1 MSLALYRRY
10 RPQRFADLVGQEVV
24 AQTLLNEVRSGGLA
38 HGYLFAGVRGTGKT
52 STARILARAVN
63 CEALVDGEPDNT
75 CASCLEILSGAAVD
89 VLEIDAASNRSIDDM
104 RELRERV
111 GYLPASLRRK
121 VYIIDEAHMLTTDA
135 WNAFLKTL
143 EEPPPHVLFIL
154 ATTEPHKVPETIR
167 SRVQR
172 FDFRR
177 VPGPAI
183 EQLLTDVAAKEFEQ
197 IDPDAV
203 LLLATAAQGSLRD
216 ALVLLEQAL
225 GAGERPVTVAVARRS
240 LGLTDPSILHAL
252 VTSLAGAD
260 PAGTLRAAAAAF
272 DAGADPR
279 QLFRDVA
286 RLARAAE
293 LVALGYPEGASVG
306 PDEVALVADLG
317 AIAPAGLWLRLLE
330 LVAEAEM
337 NLRQSVDARMLVEV
351 CLLRA
356 LRPPAADGESAGM
369 AALEARVLALERGG
383 SVAESPARRGG
394 ETEAGT
400 APSPAGVSAP
410 VTTSARADR
419 VVVAVPTERGVV
431 TPQGEPGSVSG
442 AGEFV
447 GLSTPAESAGVSAP
461 TEAGGVPATGKAAAA
476 KTAGLTAEG
485 APMDAPDSV
494 EVTGRRDLSSV
505 SGWVAEWPVVI
516 EAVARANKGLAG
528 VLRDCKPVAADATSV
543 TIGTQGRFHL
553 EQISDKEK
561 RAIIA
566 TALSSIG
573 GRPIEVITQFTGEE
587 RPRGAT
593 GTVSDVTQAVLDT
606 FAGSRVTAT
615 RLHDDSDT
623 RRLGAPRSVNGA

>member
-63 CEALVDGEPDNT
+63 CEALVDGEPCNV
-75 CASCLEILSGAAVD
+75 CAPCLEILSGAAVD

-111 GYLPASLRRK
+111 GYLPAALRRK

-143 EEPPPHVLFIL
+143 EEPPPHVLFVL

-177 VPGPAI
+177 VPVSAI
-183 EQLLTDVAAKEFEQ
+183 ERLLADVAAKEQEQ
-197 IDPDAV
+197 VDADAL

-225 GAGERPVTVAVARRS
+225 GAGERPVTVSVARRS
-240 LGLTDPSILHAL
+240 LGLTDPSTLHAL
-252 VTSLAGAD
+252 VTALAGAD
-260 PAGTLRAAAAAF
+260 AAGTLRAAAAAF

-306 PDEVALVADLG
+306 PDEVALVEDLG

-337 NLRQSVDARMLVEV
+337 NLRQSVDARLLVEV

-356 LRPPAADGESAGM
+356 LRPPAADGEAAGFS
-369 AALEARVLALERGG
+369 ALESRVAALERGG
-383 SVAESPARRGG
+383 TRSHPSSSRPPRSGTTPVATSAPVGSDAQGASDRTADGV
-394 ETEAGT
+394 EAI
-400 APSPAGVSAP
+400 PSPA
-410 VTTSARADR
+410 
-419 VVVAVPTERGVV
+419 VPDIPDG
-431 TPQGEPGSVSG
+431 PQP
-442 AGEFV
+442 
-447 GLSTPAESAGVSAP
+447 
-461 TEAGGVPATGKAAAA
+461 
-476 KTAGLTAEG
+476 
-485 APMDAPDSV
+485 APDVAV
-494 EVTGRRDLSSV
+494 EVTGRRDLTTV
-505 SGWVAEWPVVI
+505 DGWLAEWPVVI

-528 VLRDCKPVAADATSV
+528 VLRDCRPVEANAATL

-553 EQISDKEK
+553 EQISDPDK
-561 RAIIA
+561 RAVIA
-566 TALSSIG
+566 SAVSAICGHPLEIVT
-573 GRPIEVITQFTGEE
+573 RFTGED
-587 RPRGAT
+587 RPRGEIS

-615 RLHDDSDT
+615 RLHDDT
-623 RRLGAPRSVNGA
+623 RLGAPRSVNGA

>member
-1 MSLALYRRY
+1 MPPASGDHREGVPRLEPPPDRRSVGCLVVSLALYRRY

-24 AQTLLNEVRSGGLA
+24 ARTLLNEVRSGELA
-38 HGYLFAGVRGTGKT
+38 HGYLFTGVRGTGKT

-63 CEALVDGEPDNT
+63 CDAPVDGEPDNV
-75 CASCLEILSGAAVD
+75 CPPCVEILSGAAVD

-143 EEPPPHVLFIL
+143 EEPPPHVLFVL

-177 VPGPAI
+177 VPVPAI
-183 EQLLTDVAAKEFEQ
+183 EQLLADVARNERESV
-197 IDPDAV
+197 DADA
-203 LLLATAAQGSLRD
+203 LGLLATAAQGSLRD

-240 LGLTDPSILHAL
+240 LGLTDPSTLHAL

-306 PDEVALVADLG
+306 PDEVSLVADLA

-337 NLRQSVDARMLVEV
+337 NLRQSVDARLLVEV

-356 LRPPAADGESAGM
+356 LRPPAADGEDAGI
-369 AALEARVLALERGG
+369 AALALRVAALERGAG
-383 SVAESPARRGG
+383 AATPASGGAPQPQAATEAPPQPISAASDGAGVVADVVAEVKPD
-394 ETEAGT
+394 ETAT
-400 APSPAGVSAP
+400 VTPSSLGP
-410 VTTSARADR
+410 
-419 VVVAVPTERGVV
+419 EGVV
-431 TPQGEPGSVSG
+431 
-442 AGEFV
+442 
-447 GLSTPAESAGVSAP
+447 
-461 TEAGGVPATGKAAAA
+461 EAI
-476 KTAGLTAEG
+476 
-485 APMDAPDSV
+485 
-494 EVTGRRDLSSV
+494 GRRDLTTV
-505 SGWVAEWPVVI
+505 EGWLAEWPVAI
-516 EAVARANKGLAG
+516 EAVARVNKGLAG
-528 VLRDCKPVAADATSV
+528 VLRDCKPVAADATRV
-543 TIGTQGRFHL
+543 TIGTDGRFHH
-553 EQISDKEK
+553 EQISDPDK
-561 RAIIA
+561 RRVIA
-566 TALSSIG
+566 EALSTIA
-573 GRPIEVITQFTGEE
+573 GRPIEVLTEFTGDE
-587 RPRGAT
+587 RPRGAS
-593 GTVSDVTQAVLDT
+593 GAVSDITQAVLET

-615 RLHDDSDT
+615 RLHDDT
-623 RRLGAPRSVNGA
+623 RLGAPRSVNGA

>member
-1 MSLALYRRY
+1 VSLALYRRY

-24 AQTLLNEVRSGGLA
+24 ARTLVNEVRSGELA
-38 HGYLFAGVRGTGKT
+38 HGYLFTGVRGTGKT

-63 CEALVDGEPDNT
+63 CDAPIDGEPDNV
-75 CASCLEILSGAAVD
+75 CPPCLEILSGASVD

-143 EEPPPHVLFIL
+143 EEPPPHVLFVL

-177 VPGPAI
+177 VPAPAI
-183 EQLLTDVAAKEFEQ
+183 EQLLADVAGKENEHV
-197 IDPDAV
+197 DPDAIA
-203 LLLATAAQGSLRD
+203 LLATAAQGSLRD

-252 VTSLAGAD
+252 VSALAGAD

-293 LVALGYPEGASVG
+293 LFALGYPEGASVG
-306 PDEVALVADLG
+306 PDEVALVADLA

-337 NLRQSVDARMLVEV
+337 NLRQSVDARLLVEV
-351 CLLRA
+351 SLLRA
-356 LRPPAADGESAGM
+356 LRPPAADGEAAAVSA
-369 AALEARVLALERGG
+369 LVARVAALERGG
-383 SVAESPARRGG
+383 AGGGGGSPALATPVVPVPGFRPADAPEPPADAVDG
-394 ETEAGT
+394 ER
-400 APSPAGVSAP
+400 PAEEVVSADP
-410 VTTSARADR
+410 
-419 VVVAVPTERGVV
+419 
-431 TPQGEPGSVSG
+431 
-442 AGEFV
+442 
-447 GLSTPAESAGVSAP
+447 
-461 TEAGGVPATGKAAAA
+461 AAAA
-476 KTAGLTAEG
+476 MASDAGEVI
-485 APMDAPDSV
+485 V
-494 EVTGRRDLSSV
+494 EAIGRRDLSTV
-505 SGWVAEWPVVI
+505 DGWTAEWPVAI

-528 VLRDCKPVAADATSV
+528 VLRDCKPVDADATSV
-543 TIGTQGRFHL
+543 TIGTNGRFHH
-553 EQISDKEK
+553 EQISDPEK
-561 RAIIA
+561 RRVIA
-566 TALSSIG
+566 DALSAIG
-573 GRPIEVITQFTGEE
+573 GRPVEVLTRFTGEE
-587 RPRGAT
+587 RPRGSSGA
-593 GTVSDVTQAVLDT
+593 VSDITQAVLDT

-615 RLHDDSDT
+615 RLHDDT
-623 RRLGAPRSVNGA
+623 RLGAPRSVNGG

>member
-1 MSLALYRRY
+1 MPPASGDHREGVPRLEPPPDRRSVGCLVVSLALYRRY

-24 AQTLLNEVRSGGLA
+24 ARTLLNEVRSGELA
-38 HGYLFAGVRGTGKT
+38 HGYLFTGVRGTGKT

-63 CEALVDGEPDNT
+63 CDAPVDGEPDNV
-75 CASCLEILSGAAVD
+75 CPPCVEILSGAAVD

-143 EEPPPHVLFIL
+143 EEPPPHVLFVL

-177 VPGPAI
+177 VPVPAI
-183 EQLLTDVAAKEFEQ
+183 EQLLADVARKERESV
-197 IDPDAV
+197 DADA
-203 LLLATAAQGSLRD
+203 LGLLATAAQGSLRD

-240 LGLTDPSILHAL
+240 LGLTDPSTLHAL

-272 DAGADPR
+272 AAGADPR

-306 PDEVALVADLG
+306 PDEVSLVADLA

-337 NLRQSVDARMLVEV
+337 NLRQSVDARLLVEV

-356 LRPPAADGESAGM
+356 LRPPAADGEDAGI
-369 AALEARVLALERGG
+369 AALALRVAALERGVGAAATG
-383 SVAESPARRGG
+383 SGGAPPPQAATEAPPQQVSAASDGAGVGADVVAEGKPD
-394 ETEAGT
+394 ETAT
-400 APSPAGVSAP
+400 VTPSSLGPE
-410 VTTSARADR
+410 
-419 VVVAVPTERGVV
+419 VVV
-431 TPQGEPGSVSG
+431 
-442 AGEFV
+442 
-447 GLSTPAESAGVSAP
+447 
-461 TEAGGVPATGKAAAA
+461 EAI
-476 KTAGLTAEG
+476 
-485 APMDAPDSV
+485 
-494 EVTGRRDLSSV
+494 GRRDLTTV
-505 SGWVAEWPVVI
+505 EGWLAEWPVAI
-516 EAVARANKGLAG
+516 EAVARVNKGLAG
-528 VLRDCKPVAADATSV
+528 VLRDCKPVAADATRV
-543 TIGTQGRFHL
+543 TIGTDGRFHH
-553 EQISDKEK
+553 EQISDPDK
-561 RAIIA
+561 RRVIA
-566 TALSSIG
+566 EALSTIA
-573 GRPIEVITQFTGEE
+573 GRPIEVLTEFTGDE
-587 RPRGAT
+587 RPRGAS
-593 GTVSDVTQAVLDT
+593 GAVSDITQAVLET

-615 RLHDDSDT
+615 RLHDDT
-623 RRLGAPRSVNGA
+623 RLGAPRSVNGA

>member
-24 AQTLLNEVRSGGLA
+24 AQTLVNEVRSGELA
-38 HGYLFAGVRGTGKT
+38 HGYLFTGVRGTGKT

-63 CEALVDGEPDNT
+63 CDAPVDGEPDNV
-75 CASCLEILSGAAVD
+75 CPPCLEILSGASVD

-143 EEPPPHVLFIL
+143 EEPPPHVLFVL

-177 VPGPAI
+177 VPAPAI
-183 EQLLTDVAAKEFEQ
+183 EQLLADVAGKENESV
-197 IDPDAV
+197 DADA
-203 LLLATAAQGSLRD
+203 LALLATAAQGSLRD

-252 VTSLAGAD
+252 VSALAGAD

-306 PDEVALVADLG
+306 PDEVALVADLA

-337 NLRQSVDARMLVEV
+337 NLRQSVDARLLVEV
-351 CLLRA
+351 SLLRA
-356 LRPPAADGESAGM
+356 LRPPAADGEGPASSA
-369 AALEARVLALERGG
+369 LVARVAALERGG
-383 SVAESPARRGG
+383 QRWLGTPAQAPPLATGVHWTSLIRRPVPCDGEGPAEEAMSADPAPARRC
-394 ETEAGT
+394 
-400 APSPAGVSAP
+400 
-410 VTTSARADR
+410 
-419 VVVAVPTERGVV
+419 
-431 TPQGEPGSVSG
+431 
-442 AGEFV
+442 
-447 GLSTPAESAGVSAP
+447 L
-461 TEAGGVPATGKAAAA
+461 
-476 KTAGLTAEG
+476 
-485 APMDAPDSV
+485 
-494 EVTGRRDLSSV
+494 RR
-505 SGWVAEWPVVI
+505 
-516 EAVARANKGLAG
+516 R
-528 VLRDCKPVAADATSV
+528 
-543 TIGTQGRFHL
+543 
-553 EQISDKEK
+553 
-561 RAIIA
+561 
-566 TALSSIG
+566 
-573 GRPIEVITQFTGEE
+573 
-587 RPRGAT
+587 
-593 GTVSDVTQAVLDT
+593 
-606 FAGSRVTAT
+606 
-615 RLHDDSDT
+615 
-623 RRLGAPRSVNGA
+623 

>member
-1 MSLALYRRY
+1 MPPASGDHREGVPRLEPPPDRRSVGCLVVSLALYRRY

-24 AQTLLNEVRSGGLA
+24 ARTLLNEVRSGELA
-38 HGYLFAGVRGTGKT
+38 HGYLFTGVRGTGKT

-63 CEALVDGEPDNT
+63 CDAPVDGEPDNV
-75 CASCLEILSGAAVD
+75 CPPCVEILSGAAVD

-143 EEPPPHVLFIL
+143 EEPPPHVLFVL

-177 VPGPAI
+177 VPVPAI
-183 EQLLTDVAAKEFEQ
+183 EQLLADVARKERESV
-197 IDPDAV
+197 DADA
-203 LLLATAAQGSLRD
+203 LGLLATAAQGSLRD

-240 LGLTDPSILHAL
+240 LGLTDPSTLHAL

-272 DAGADPR
+272 AAGADPR

-306 PDEVALVADLG
+306 PDEVSLVADLA

-337 NLRQSVDARMLVEV
+337 NLRQSVDARLLVEV

-356 LRPPAADGESAGM
+356 LRPPAADGEDAGI
-369 AALEARVLALERGG
+369 AALALRVAALERGVGAAATG
-383 SVAESPARRGG
+383 SGGAPPPQAATDAPSQQVSAASDGAGVVADVVAEGKPD
-394 ETEAGT
+394 ETAT
-400 APSPAGVSAP
+400 VTPSSLGPE
-410 VTTSARADR
+410 
-419 VVVAVPTERGVV
+419 VVV
-431 TPQGEPGSVSG
+431 
-442 AGEFV
+442 
-447 GLSTPAESAGVSAP
+447 
-461 TEAGGVPATGKAAAA
+461 EAI
-476 KTAGLTAEG
+476 
-485 APMDAPDSV
+485 
-494 EVTGRRDLSSV
+494 GRRDLTTV
-505 SGWVAEWPVVI
+505 EGWLAEWPVAI
-516 EAVARANKGLAG
+516 EAVARVNKGLAG
-528 VLRDCKPVAADATSV
+528 VLRDCKPVAADATRV
-543 TIGTQGRFHL
+543 TIGTDGRFHH
-553 EQISDKEK
+553 EQISDPDK
-561 RAIIA
+561 RRVIA
-566 TALSSIG
+566 EALSTIA
-573 GRPIEVITQFTGEE
+573 GRPIEVLTEFTGDE
-587 RPRGAT
+587 RPRGAS
-593 GTVSDVTQAVLDT
+593 GAVSDITQAVLET

-615 RLHDDSDT
+615 RLHDDT
-623 RRLGAPRSVNGA
+623 RLGAPRSVNGG

>member
-1 MSLALYRRY
+1 MSLALYRKY

-121 VYIIDEAHMLTTDA
+121 VYIIDEAHMLTPDA

-143 EEPPPHVLFIL
+143 EEPPPHVLFVL

-183 EQLLTDVAAKEFEQ
+183 ERLLTDVATKESEEV
-197 IDPDAV
+197 DADAV

-240 LGLTDPSILHAL
+240 LGLTDPSILQAL

-306 PDEVALVADLG
+306 PDEVALVTDLG

-330 LVAEAEM
+330 LIAEAEM

-369 AALEARVLALERGG
+369 AALEARVVALERGG
-383 SVAESPARRGG
+383 GAGATRGPAQGG
-394 ETEAGT
+394 VPGLAD
-400 APSPAGVSAP
+400 APSPTITA
-410 VTTSARADR
+410 ARADR
-419 VVVAVPTERGVV
+419 VVSPATTVAGSAHVANTSPAPAATAAPAPPSTAEPAPEDVAPLGAQPVPRTD
-431 TPQGEPGSVSG
+431 TPSE
-442 AGEFV
+442 A
-447 GLSTPAESAGVSAP
+447 PASAALSAP
-461 TEAGGVPATGKAAAA
+461 GATNGVPA
-476 KTAGLTAEG
+476 E
-485 APMDAPDSV
+485 APVSV
-494 EVTGRRDLSSV
+494 EITGRRDLSTV
-505 SGWVAEWPVVI
+505 SGWVAEWPLVI

-528 VLRDCKPVAADATSV
+528 VLRDCRPVEADANSV

-553 EQISDKEK
+553 EQISDKDK
-561 RAIIA
+561 RAVVA
-566 TALSSIG
+566 AALSSIS
-573 GRPIEVITQFTGEE
+573 GRPIEVITAFTGEE

-615 RLHDDSDT
+615 RLHDDT
-623 RRLGAPRSVNGA
+623 RLGPPRSVNGA

>member
-1 MSLALYRRY
+1 VVGRLTVSLALYRRY

-24 AQTLLNEVRSGGLA
+24 ARTLVNEVRSGELA
-38 HGYLFAGVRGTGKT
+38 HGYLFTGVRGTGKT

-63 CEALVDGEPDNT
+63 CDAPIDGEPDNV
-75 CASCLEILSGAAVD
+75 CPPCVEILTGASVD

-111 GYLPASLRRK
+111 GYLPAVLRRK

-143 EEPPPHVLFIL
+143 EEPPPHVLFVL

-177 VPGPAI
+177 VPVPAI
-183 EQLLTDVAAKEFEQ
+183 EQLLADVARKEDGQVE
-197 IDPDAV
+197 PDA
-203 LLLATAAQGSLRD
+203 LQLLATSAQGSLRD

-225 GAGERPVTVAVARRS
+225 GAGERPVTIAVARRS
-240 LGLTDPSILHAL
+240 LGLTDPSMLRAL

-260 PAGTLRAAAAAF
+260 AAGTLRAAAAAF

-306 PDEVALVADLG
+306 PDEVALVSDLA

-337 NLRQSVDARMLVEV
+337 NLRQSVDARLLVEV

-356 LRPPAADGESAGM
+356 LRPPAADGESAGI
-369 AALEARVLALERGG
+369 AALALRVAALERG
-383 SVAESPARRGG
+383 VAGAPGRGPVEPWVAAPAK
-394 ETEAGT
+394 EAVEADPVVAPT
-400 APSPAGVSAP
+400 AGDTAE
-410 VTTSARADR
+410 
-419 VVVAVPTERGVV
+419 VVV
-431 TPQGEPGSVSG
+431 
-442 AGEFV
+442 
-447 GLSTPAESAGVSAP
+447 
-461 TEAGGVPATGKAAAA
+461 EAI
-476 KTAGLTAEG
+476 
-485 APMDAPDSV
+485 
-494 EVTGRRDLSSV
+494 GRRDLTTLD
-505 SGWVAEWPVVI
+505 GWTAEWPVAI
-516 EAVARANKGLAG
+516 EAVARVNKGLAG
-528 VLRDCKPVAADATSV
+528 VLRDCKPVDADANTV
-543 TIGTQGRFHL
+543 TIGTNGRFHH
-553 EQISDKEK
+553 EQISDPEK
-561 RAIIA
+561 RRVIA
-566 TALSSIG
+566 EALSAIG
-573 GRPIEVITQFTGEE
+573 GRPIEVVTRFTGEE
-587 RPRGAT
+587 RPRGPS
-593 GTVSDVTQAVLDT
+593 GSVSDVTQAVLDT

-615 RLHDDSDT
+615 RLHDDS
-623 RRLGAPRSVNGA
+623 RFGAPKSGTGA

>member
-1 MSLALYRRY
+1 MPPASGDHREGVPRLEPPPDRCSVGCLVVSLALYRRY

-24 AQTLLNEVRSGGLA
+24 ARTLLNEVRSGELA
-38 HGYLFAGVRGTGKT
+38 HGYLFTGVRGTGKT

-63 CEALVDGEPDNT
+63 CDAPVDGEPDNV
-75 CASCLEILSGAAVD
+75 CPPCVEILSGAAVD

-111 GYLPASLRRK
+111 GYLPALLRRK

-143 EEPPPHVLFIL
+143 EEPPPHVLFVL

-177 VPGPAI
+177 VPVPAI
-183 EQLLTDVAAKEFEQ
+183 EQLLADVARQEGESV
-197 IDPDAV
+197 DADA
-203 LLLATAAQGSLRD
+203 LALLATAAQGSLRD

-225 GAGERPVTVAVARRS
+225 GAGERPVTVTVARRS
-240 LGLTDPSILHAL
+240 LGLTDPSTLHAL

-272 DAGADPR
+272 EAGADPR

-306 PDEVALVADLG
+306 ADEVSLVADLA

-337 NLRQSVDARMLVEV
+337 NLRQSVDARLLVEV

-356 LRPPAADGESAGM
+356 LRPPAADGEDAGI
-369 AALEARVLALERGG
+369 AALTLRVSALERGASAAAPASG
-383 SVAESPARRGG
+383 GTPPPHAATETLPPRISAASDGPSAAAEVMPEVMPD
-394 ETEAGT
+394 ET
-400 APSPAGVSAP
+400 AP
-410 VTTSARADR
+410 VTPSSVGPED
-419 VVVAVPTERGVV
+419 VV
-431 TPQGEPGSVSG
+431 
-442 AGEFV
+442 
-447 GLSTPAESAGVSAP
+447 
-461 TEAGGVPATGKAAAA
+461 
-476 KTAGLTAEG
+476 
-485 APMDAPDSV
+485 DAI
-494 EVTGRRDLSSV
+494 GRRDLTTV
-505 SGWVAEWPVVI
+505 DGWLAEWPVAI

-528 VLRDCKPVAADATSV
+528 VLRDCKPVAADATRV
-543 TIGTQGRFHL
+543 TIGTNGRFHH
-553 EQISDKEK
+553 EQISDPDKG
-561 RAIIA
+561 RVIA
-566 TALSSIG
+566 EALSTIA
-573 GRPIEVITQFTGEE
+573 GRPIEVLTEFTGDE
-587 RPRGAT
+587 RPRGAS
-593 GTVSDVTQAVLDT
+593 GAVSDITQAVLDT

-615 RLHDDSDT
+615 RLHDDT
-623 RRLGAPRSVNGA
+623 RLGAPRSVNGA